1 MDKSTDQMTFMD
13 EERVI
18 LVDREDNIIGSATKR
33 VRLLDFIAP
42 FCNARSIVGLGA
54 LHTVSPARM
63 HCVASPFW
71 FEQP

>member
-33 VRLLDFIAP
+33 VRLVCVKLFELCNFQP
-42 FCNARSIVGLGA
+42 F
-54 LHTVSPARM
+54 
-63 HCVASPFW
+63 
-71 FEQP
+71 

>member
-33 VRLLDFIAP
+33 VR
-42 FCNARSIVGLGA
+42 
-54 LHTVSPARM
+54 
-63 HCVASPFW
+63 
-71 FEQP
+71 